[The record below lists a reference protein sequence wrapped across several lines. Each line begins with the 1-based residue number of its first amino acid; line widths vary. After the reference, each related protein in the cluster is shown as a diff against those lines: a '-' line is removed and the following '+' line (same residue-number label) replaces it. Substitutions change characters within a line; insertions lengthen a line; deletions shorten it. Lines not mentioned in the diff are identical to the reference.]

1 MTQQDVR
8 AAVEAAIRRHLDERT
23 GAPSAAG
30 RRPVA
35 LPVSGG
41 PAHGRLVRV
50 ALSGDPPDGRC
61 VIEPSVECTGCG
73 YCESHGH

>member
-1 MTQQDVR
+1 MTQEDVR
-8 AAVEAAIRRHLDERT
+8 AAVEAAIRHHLDERA

-30 RRPVA
+30 RPPGA

-50 ALSGDPPDGRC
+50 ALPGDPPDGRC